1 MQRITIIIIVIIM
14 MLVLKVLLKGNKVQS
29 VILELSFFEI
39 AITNYSPPSFFLPAD
54 GHGAF

>member
-1 MQRITIIIIVIIM
+1 MQRVTIIIIVIIM
-14 MLVLKVLLKGNKVQS
+14 IVLKALVKGNKVQS
-29 VILELSFFEI
+29 MIFKLSFFEI